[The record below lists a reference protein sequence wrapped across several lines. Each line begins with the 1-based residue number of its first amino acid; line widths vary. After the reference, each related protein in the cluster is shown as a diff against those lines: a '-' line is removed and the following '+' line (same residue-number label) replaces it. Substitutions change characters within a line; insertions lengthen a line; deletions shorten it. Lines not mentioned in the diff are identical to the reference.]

1 MPAAIVRNAL
11 VSARTKRAT
20 VPLRKRVARQGAET
34 KAVKAIAAKV
44 REQAVLDMLMPNGER
59 LGSAADRRL
68 PNGAPA

>member
-1 MPAAIVRNAL
+1 M
-11 VSARTKRAT
+11 
-20 VPLRKRVARQGAET
+20 
-34 KAVKAIAAKV
+34 KAIAAKV